1 MAIIYN
7 EKNRIFKLDTKNTT
21 YLIGLSPEGYVGHI
35 YYGEKLKTDDAY
47 YLLRTEE
54 PPYTPSV
61 NKREKSAFL
70 DFYPMEYPTG
80 GIGDYRESC
89 LNVRN
94 SDGRMGCEI
103 FYDSYSIMAG
113 KPGLDGLP
121 ASFGKDDEV
130 STLEIT
136 CVDKILGLKVIL
148 SYSAFENE
156 DVITRNV
163 RVENEGSE
171 NLKVEKIYSA
181 CLDMDNEDF
190 ELITLHGTW
199 ARERHIQR
207 RSVYLGR
214 QNVSSAKGESG
225 HQEHPFVALV
235 TPNTTQD
242 TGRVYAMNFV
252 YSGNFIGQVER
263 TQFDA
268 VRMVMGISQE
278 EFCWNLR
285 PGEKFQAPE
294 TVMVFS
300 DEGLGKMTR
309 SFHDFYRNHMIRSP
323 YKHKSRPILINNWE
337 ATYFDFNTD
346 KLLDIAREAKKDGIE
361 MLVMDDGWF
370 GERNSDDCSLGDWV
384 VNEKKITGG
393 LKHLVDEVNKIG
405 LKFGIW
411 FEPEMISP
419 NSDLYRKHPD
429 WAIHI
434 EGREATQSRQQY
446 VLDLSNPEVLDH
458 AYESVAK
465 ILRSANIEYV
475 KWDMNRPMTDIPY
488 KGFNH
493 KFTLGFYKIMDAITS
508 RFPNVLFEGCSGG
521 GGRFDAG
528 ILAYMPQIWASDNSD
543 AVKRM
548 EIQYSTSIGYPV
560 SSISAHVTAVPN
572 HQNGRVTNLKTRADV
587 AYCGVFGYEL
597 DITKMSDE
605 ELLEVRN
612 QIELEKKLRPIM
624 LRGDFYRLQN
634 PYTSNY
640 CAWEMVMKNQS
651 EAFLMCAKR
660 LSEANCEDKRI
671 RLQGLDPDLDY
682 IDTFTGNIYGGDE
695 LMYNGITPE
704 FGSYDFATQIFYFRK
719 VEK

>member
-1 MAIIYN
+1 MGDWFVN
-7 EKNRIFKLDTKNTT
+7 
-21 YLIGLSPEGYVGHI
+21 
-35 YYGEKLKTDDAY
+35 LKKI
-47 YLLRTEE
+47 
-54 PPYTPSV
+54 PS
-61 NKREKSAFL
+61 
-70 DFYPMEYPTG
+70 
-80 GIGDYRESC
+80 GI
-89 LNVRN
+89 
-94 SDGRMGCEI
+94 
-103 FYDSYSIMAG
+103 
-113 KPGLDGLP
+113 DGL
-121 ASFGKDDEV
+121 AQ
-130 STLEIT
+130 
-136 CVDKILGLKVIL
+136 KINDL
-148 SYSAFENE
+148 
-156 DVITRNV
+156 
-163 RVENEGSE
+163 
-171 NLKVEKIYSA
+171 
-181 CLDMDNEDF
+181 
-190 ELITLHGTW
+190 
-199 ARERHIQR
+199 
-207 RSVYLGR
+207 
-214 QNVSSAKGESG
+214 
-225 HQEHPFVALV
+225 
-235 TPNTTQD
+235 
-242 TGRVYAMNFV
+242 
-252 YSGNFIGQVER
+252 
-263 TQFDA
+263 
-268 VRMVMGISQE
+268 
-278 EFCWNLR
+278 
-285 PGEKFQAPE
+285 
-294 TVMVFS
+294 
-300 DEGLGKMTR
+300 
-309 SFHDFYRNHMIRSP
+309 
-323 YKHKSRPILINNWE
+323 
-337 ATYFDFNTD
+337 
-346 KLLDIAREAKKDGIE
+346 
-361 MLVMDDGWF
+361 
-370 GERNSDDCSLGDWV
+370 
-384 VNEKKITGG
+384 
-393 LKHLVDEVNKIG
+393 G
-405 LKFGIW
+405 LKFGLW
-411 FEPEMISP
+411 FEPESVNP
-419 NSDLYRKHPD
+419 KSNLYRMHKD
-429 WAIHI
+429 WIVRYPGI
-434 EGREATQSRQQY
+434 EPTESRFEY
-446 VLDLSNPEVLDH
+446 LLDLTLDEVCEY
-458 AYESVAK
+458 AINSVCD
-465 ILRSANIEYV
+465 ILSSANIEYV

>member
-1 MAIIYN
+1 
-7 EKNRIFKLDTKNTT
+7 
-21 YLIGLSPEGYVGHI
+21 
-35 YYGEKLKTDDAY
+35 
-47 YLLRTEE
+47 
-54 PPYTPSV
+54 
-61 NKREKSAFL
+61 
-70 DFYPMEYPTG
+70 
-80 GIGDYRESC
+80 
-89 LNVRN
+89 
-94 SDGRMGCEI
+94 
-103 FYDSYSIMAG
+103 
-113 KPGLDGLP
+113 
-121 ASFGKDDEV
+121 
-130 STLEIT
+130 
-136 CVDKILGLKVIL
+136 
-148 SYSAFENE
+148 
-156 DVITRNV
+156 
-163 RVENEGSE
+163 
-171 NLKVEKIYSA
+171 
-181 CLDMDNEDF
+181 
-190 ELITLHGTW
+190 
-199 ARERHIQR
+199 
-207 RSVYLGR
+207 
-214 QNVSSAKGESG
+214 
-225 HQEHPFVALV
+225 
-235 TPNTTQD
+235 
-242 TGRVYAMNFV
+242 
-252 YSGNFIGQVER
+252 
-263 TQFDA
+263 
-268 VRMVMGISQE
+268 
-278 EFCWNLR
+278 
-285 PGEKFQAPE
+285 
-294 TVMVFS
+294 
-300 DEGLGKMTR
+300 
-309 SFHDFYRNHMIRSP
+309 
-323 YKHKSRPILINNWE
+323 
-337 ATYFDFNTD
+337 
-346 KLLDIAREAKKDGIE
+346 
-361 MLVMDDGWF
+361 
-370 GERNSDDCSLGDWV
+370 
-384 VNEKKITGG
+384 
-393 LKHLVDEVNKIG
+393 
-405 LKFGIW
+405 
-411 FEPEMISP
+411 
-419 NSDLYRKHPD
+419 
-429 WAIHI
+429 
-434 EGREATQSRQQY
+434 
-446 VLDLSNPEVLDH
+446 
-458 AYESVAK
+458 
-465 ILRSANIEYV
+465 
-475 KWDMNRPMTDIPY
+475 MNRPMTDIPY